1 MERQGHCAAF
11 LLQRVSALPE
21 QRDQALKCI
30 MGSTCRI
37 VVADDNRDA
46 ADTLVELIHEM
57 GYEAVAAY
65 SGREAIDACIA
76 LRPELAILDIQMP
89 LLDGCA
95 AARLIRLGSH
105 PPGVIAALS
114 ALRHWDE
121 PMKSHGG
128 AFDVR
133 LAKPAR
139 MGQLSEL
146 LAKAVGPAPG
156 SSTAVEGGANAS
168 GEEAPE
174 DLAN

>member
-1 MERQGHCAAF
+1 M
-11 LLQRVSALPE
+11 S
-21 QRDQALKCI
+21 
-30 MGSTCRI
+30 STCSV

-65 SGREAIDACIA
+65 SGREAIDACAA
-76 LRPELAILDIQMP
+76 LQPELAILDIQMP
-89 LLDGCA
+89 MLDGCA
-95 AARLIRLGSH
+95 AARLIRLGPH

-128 AFDVR
+128 TFDVR

-139 MGQLSEL
+139 MSQLSAL
-146 LAKAVGPAPG
+146 LAKAVGPATG
-156 SSTAVEGGANAS
+156 NSAVAEGGTNAA
-168 GEEAPE
+168 GGTVPE
-174 DLAN
+174 DLVS

>member
-1 MERQGHCAAF
+1 M
-11 LLQRVSALPE
+11 S
-21 QRDQALKCI
+21 
-30 MGSTCRI
+30 STCSV

-65 SGREAIDACIA
+65 SGREAVDACVA
-76 LRPELAILDIQMP
+76 LQPDLAILDIQMP
-89 LLDGCA
+89 MLDGCA
-95 AARLIRLGSH
+95 AARLIRLGPH
-105 PPGVIAALS
+105 PPGTIAALS

-121 PMKSHGG
+121 PMKSYGD
-128 AFDVR
+128 AFDIR

-156 SSTAVEGGANAS
+156 NSTVAEDGTNATGGAAPKGLAS
-168 GEEAPE
+168 
-174 DLAN
+174 